1 MLRFTEGQFTNLQG
15 KIAVSHF
22 SLERT
27 LKCGQTFRVFEKDGW
42 FLYPYGN
49 SILALK
55 QSKNALEYKVF
66 GVPLSKEA
74 VRNLL
79 GLNDDIETINSELAQ
94 RVSGFTKVIDKTLG
108 IRIMRQIPFETT
120 VSFMFSVQS
129 AIPLI
134 RRRLNMLSEL
144 AGEKIDTPF
153 GTFYTFPKSENLRKL
168 SDSEIQSLKLGFREK
183 WFREFI
189 ERYDENRLAEI
200 SRMPFLEKQYALL
213 KIKGIGIKVA
223 HCIMLFSMN
232 ELSAFPVDVWIKRG
246 MEELFSVKGTTKKVT
261 EEGRKMFGKYA
272 GYAQEYIYYY
282 TRKKHGA
289 EGGT

>member
-1 MLRFTEGQFTNLQG
+1 MQS
-15 KIAVSHF
+15 KIPVSHF

-49 SILALK
+49 SVVALK
-55 QSKNALEYKVF
+55 QSGNTLEYKVF
-66 GVPLSKEA
+66 GAPLSEEA

-79 GLNDDIETINSELAQ
+79 GLNDDIETINNELAH
-94 RVSGFTKVIDKTLG
+94 RVNGFAKVIDKTLG
-108 IRIMRQIPFETT
+108 IRIMRQKPFETT

-134 RRRLNMLSEL
+134 RRRLNVLSEL

-153 GTFYTFPKSENLRKL
+153 GAFYTFPESENLRKL

-189 ERYDENRLAEI
+189 ERYDENALTEV
-200 SRMPFLEKQYALL
+200 SRMPFSEKEHALL
-213 KIKGIGIKVA
+213 KIKGVGIKVA

-261 EEGRKMFGKYA
+261 EKGREMFGEYA

>member
-1 MLRFTEGQFTNLQG
+1 MQS
-15 KIAVSHF
+15 KISVSHF

-49 SILALK
+49 SVLALK
-55 QSKNALEYKVF
+55 QSGDVLEYKVF
-66 GVPLSKEA
+66 GVPLSEEA

-79 GLNDDIETINSELAQ
+79 GLNDNIETINSVLAQ
-94 RVSGFTKVIDKTLG
+94 RVSGFAKVIDKTLG

-153 GTFYTFPKSENLRKL
+153 GAFYTFPESENLKKL

-189 ERYDENRLAEI
+189 EQYDENALTEI
-200 SRMPFLEKQYALL
+200 SRMPFTEKERALL
-213 KIKGIGIKVA
+213 KIKGVGIKVA

-246 MEELFSVKGTTKKVT
+246 MEEFFSVKGTTKKVT
-261 EEGRKMFGKYA
+261 EKGREMFGEYA

-282 TRKKHGA
+282 IRKKHGA

>member
-1 MLRFTEGQFTNLQG
+1 MQS
-15 KIAVSHF
+15 KIPVSHF

-49 SILALK
+49 SVLALK
-55 QSKNALEYKVF
+55 QSENTLEYKVF
-66 GVPLSKEA
+66 GAPLSEEA

-79 GLNDDIETINSELAQ
+79 GLNDDIEKINSELAQ
-94 RVSGFTKVIDKTLG
+94 RVSGFAKVIDKTLG

-134 RRRLNMLSEL
+134 RRRLNVLSEL

-153 GTFYTFPKSENLRKL
+153 GAFYTFPKSENLRRL

-189 ERYDENRLAEI
+189 ELYDENKLTEV
-200 SRMPFLEKQYALL
+200 SRMPFSEKEHALL
-213 KIKGIGIKVA
+213 KIKGVGIKVA